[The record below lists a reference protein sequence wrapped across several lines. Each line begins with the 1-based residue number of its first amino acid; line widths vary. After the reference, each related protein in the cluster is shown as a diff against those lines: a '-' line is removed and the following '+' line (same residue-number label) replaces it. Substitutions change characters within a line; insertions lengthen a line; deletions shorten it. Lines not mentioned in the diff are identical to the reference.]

1 MDPDPSISQRYRS
14 GDPDPHQNV
23 TDPQHWFNSLLLPYV
38 FSAPKLKG
46 RPRKRRKG
54 KEPADPN
61 SPEGSDSNGSEN
73 SMAVAGKV
81 RCIE

>member
-1 MDPDPSISQRYRS
+1 MYSVVGHTVRRAGTYAAKVSLQDLRVVLTPSC
-14 GDPDPHQNV
+14 
-23 TDPQHWFNSLLLPYV
+23 YV
-38 FSAPKLKG
+38 LSAPKLKG

-81 RCIE
+81 RSAQRGR